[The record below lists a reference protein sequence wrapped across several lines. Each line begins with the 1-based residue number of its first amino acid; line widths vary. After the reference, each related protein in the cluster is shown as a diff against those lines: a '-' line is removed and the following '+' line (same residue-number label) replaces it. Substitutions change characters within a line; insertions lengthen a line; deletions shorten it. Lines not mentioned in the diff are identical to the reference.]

1 MLSRGR
7 ALPGCARKF
16 RVPLANT
23 ARFKSELKTTY
34 ATYMTYQGGDAVRI
48 PAAVFPEEQSCG
60 SAAKKRRRSP
70 SPRARRRPAATRA
83 LPAQKGAGRRAAASR
98 AESGVHQGTL
108 SKARRAEQN
117 HLPRSRA
124 ALPAHLASLTRGMS
138 SSHPPPPATPPGYS
152 KVRVRLRQPHPSA
165 PKCTKQAGGP
175 HSTERGA
182 GQGMTRQILSAAA
195 PLSYVRSE
203 NIQRAN
209 TRTGFLSDS

>member
-1 MLSRGR
+1 MT
-7 ALPGCARKF
+7 
-16 RVPLANT
+16 VY
-23 ARFKSELKTTY
+23 TT
-34 ATYMTYQGGDAVRI
+34 MQGGDAVRI
-48 PAAVFPEEQSCG
+48 PAAVFSEEQSCG

-182 GQGMTRQILSAAA
+182 GQGMTRQIASVAA
-195 PLSYVRSE
+195 PRHMSLICMHTLREYPAGQHPELDTSP
-203 NIQRAN
+203 
-209 TRTGFLSDS
+209 TH

>member
-1 MLSRGR
+1 MT
-7 ALPGCARKF
+7 
-16 RVPLANT
+16 VY
-23 ARFKSELKTTY
+23 TT
-34 ATYMTYQGGDAVRI
+34 MQGGDAVRI
-48 PAAVFPEEQSCG
+48 PAAVFSEEQSCG

-138 SSHPPPPATPPGYS
+138 SSQETTAPRARSREQWLRTGKRASRASARAGDEMHRQAGCCSGGTGS
-152 KVRVRLRQPHPSA
+152 SHRLRRCRWHRSCRA
-165 PKCTKQAGGP
+165 RAGYA
-175 HSTERGA
+175 RN
-182 GQGMTRQILSAAA
+182 TRA
-195 PLSYVRSE
+195 PL
-203 NIQRAN
+203 A
-209 TRTGFLSDS
+209 GAAG